1 MASKRTIAAA
11 AETVPMLGLVAYAVE
26 ARDAVL
32 GPPTRARPKNG
43 KIDSL
48 AADARCGSASGRLL
62 CTSVAEPTPRRR
74 RALRSRFKR
83 GRETP

>member
-32 GPPTRARPKNG
+32 GPSYTGPPEEREDR
-43 KIDSL
+43 L
-48 AADARCGSASGRLL
+48 A
-62 CTSVAEPTPRRR
+62 RRR
-74 RALRSRFKR
+74 SQV
-83 GRETP
+83 RER